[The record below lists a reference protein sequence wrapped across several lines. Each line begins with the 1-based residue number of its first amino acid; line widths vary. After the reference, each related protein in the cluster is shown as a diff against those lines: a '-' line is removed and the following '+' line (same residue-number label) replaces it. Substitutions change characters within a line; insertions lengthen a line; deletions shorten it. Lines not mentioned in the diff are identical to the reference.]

1 MEPQKVKS
9 RVGRMWYMCTKILSA
24 VFSRLLFALHGGI
37 MVDIIVEYKE
47 DEVYWCFLIGIVLL
61 FIEMIVT
68 LKMTKNGEWK
78 WFSPMVFLYLCTIIP
93 SIFVLELDGLDFRR
107 NITNKTNDC
116 DETPFKTRSKMVQV
130 LEEVTILVLIVGRW
144 LMPRGKM
151 SRDQLAQLLLLYL
164 ALGADMMDIL
174 ELMKEPTVKTNMTI
188 TVVGLCLF
196 SWAIMQFTIVLT
208 QTFSS
213 LDIEVDG
220 RFQSLSGVKNCV
232 KFLFCTSEIW
242 SVIISVGM
250 QDGPFLVYRLY
261 LVTREG
267 VFNESMT
274 FFICKNILS
283 VLIQI
288 YRLIAFVCHES
299 RKRKK
304 FKQLQINL
312 E

>member
-1 MEPQKVKS
+1 
-9 RVGRMWYMCTKILSA
+9 
-24 VFSRLLFALHGGI
+24 
-37 MVDIIVEYKE
+37 
-47 DEVYWCFLIGIVLL
+47 
-61 FIEMIVT
+61 
-68 LKMTKNGEWK
+68 
-78 WFSPMVFLYLCTIIP
+78 MVFLYLCTIIP